1 MILVVGFYCICYLFK
16 KYPKHVFVSTEINST
31 NDGPVLLFKIG
42 PETIFSHYGW
52 QGRTGQDM
60 DLENWAIFFKFQC
73 YAGKNQQ
80 KNYYG

>member
-1 MILVVGFYCICYLFK
+1 MGFYCICYLFK
-16 KYPKHVFVSTEINST
+16 KYPKHVFVSIEINST

-42 PETIFSHYGW
+42 LETVFSHYGW

-60 DLENWAIFFKFQC
+60 DYENWANFFQVSMLRWQKLT
-73 YAGKNQQ
+73 